1 MKALVTGGAGFIGSH
16 VAEALLAD
24 GDEVLIIDNLS
35 TGKKANLPQ
44 KAAFLELDICSDELK
59 NVVLEYKPEVIF
71 QLAAQIDVQKSILDP
86 AFDAYVN
93 IVGAIKLLEA
103 AREGK
108 VKKIVYSSSAAVYGE
123 PCFLPVTEDHR
134 LMPLSAYGISKHTV
148 EHYLSAY
155 KKLYNIDYS
164 ILRYGNVYGP
174 RQDPLGEAGVVA
186 IFTDRVLKG
195 ETCFIF
201 GDGKQ
206 TRDFIYVKD
215 IARANLLAAKTPGSQ
230 VVNIAT
236 GIETSINEV
245 FTSLRDLSGQKQ
257 SQAIRKQ
264 QRQGEIRRMV
274 MSTEKAKKEIGF
286 NSKYNFSVGIKETIA
301 YYRNGKI

>member
-16 VAEALLAD
+16 VAEALLEDRA
-24 GDEVLIIDNLS
+24 EVLIIDNLS

-44 KAAFLELDICSDELK
+44 KAAFLELDICSEELK
-59 NVVLEYKPEVIF
+59 KVILEFKPEIIF
-71 QLAAQIDVQKSILDP
+71 QLAAQIDVQKSIIDP

-103 AREGK
+103 AREAK

-123 PCFLPVTEDHR
+123 PCFLPVTEEHQ
-134 LMPLSAYGISKHTV
+134 LQPLSAYGISKHTV
-148 EHYLSAY
+148 EHYLTAY
-155 KKLYNIDYS
+155 KKLYDINYS
-164 ILRYGNVYGP
+164 ILRYGNVFGP

-195 ETCFIF
+195 EPCFIF

-206 TRDFIYVKD
+206 TRDFVYVKD
-215 IARANLLAAKTPGSQ
+215 IATANLLAAKAPGSQ
-230 VVNIAT
+230 TVNIAT
-236 GIETSINEV
+236 GVETSINEV
-245 FTSLRDLSGQKQ
+245 FALLRDLSGQNQ

-286 NSKYNFSVGIKETIA
+286 NSKYTFIDGIKETIA
-301 YYRNGKI
+301 YYQNGKI

>member
-16 VAEALLAD
+16 VAEALLEDRA
-24 GDEVLIIDNLS
+24 EVLIIDNLS

-44 KAAFLELDICSDELK
+44 KAAFLELDICSEELK
-59 NVVLEYKPEVIF
+59 KVILEFKPEIIF
-71 QLAAQIDVQKSILDP
+71 QLAAQIDVQKSIIDP

-103 AREGK
+103 AREAK

-123 PCFLPVTEDHR
+123 PCFLPVTEEHQ
-134 LMPLSAYGISKHTV
+134 LQPLSAYGISKHTV
-148 EHYLSAY
+148 EHYLTAY
-155 KKLYNIDYS
+155 KKLYDINYS
-164 ILRYGNVYGP
+164 ILRYGNVFGP

-195 ETCFIF
+195 EPCFIF

-206 TRDFIYVKD
+206 TRDFVYVKD
-215 IARANLLAAKTPGSQ
+215 IATANLLAAKAPGSQ
-230 VVNIAT
+230 TVNIAT
-236 GIETSINEV
+236 GVETSINEV
-245 FTSLRDLSGQKQ
+245 FALLRDLSGQNQ

-264 QRQGEIRRMV
+264 QRQGEIRCMV
-274 MSTEKAKKEIGF
+274 MSTEKAEKEIGF
-286 NSKYNFSVGIKETIA
+286 NSKYTFIDGIKETIA
-301 YYRNGKI
+301 YYQNGKI

>member
-16 VAEALLAD
+16 VAEALLEDRA
-24 GDEVLIIDNLS
+24 EVLIIDNLS

-44 KAAFLELDICSDELK
+44 KAAFLELDICSEELK
-59 NVVLEYKPEVIF
+59 KVILEFKPEIIF
-71 QLAAQIDVQKSILDP
+71 QLAAQIDVQKSIIDP

-103 AREGK
+103 AREAK

-123 PCFLPVTEDHR
+123 PCFLPVTEEHQ
-134 LMPLSAYGISKHTV
+134 LQPLSAYGISKHTV
-148 EHYLSAY
+148 EHYLTAY
-155 KKLYNIDYS
+155 KKLYDINYS
-164 ILRYGNVYGP
+164 ILRYGNVFGP

-195 ETCFIF
+195 EPCFIF

-206 TRDFIYVKD
+206 TRDFVYVKD
-215 IARANLLAAKTPGSQ
+215 IATANLLAAKAPGSQ
-230 VVNIAT
+230 TVNIAT
-236 GIETSINEV
+236 GVETSINEV
-245 FTSLRDLSGQKQ
+245 FALLRDLSGQNQ

-274 MSTEKAKKEIGF
+274 MSTEKAEKEIGF
-286 NSKYNFSVGIKETIA
+286 NSKYTFIDGIKETIA
-301 YYRNGKI
+301 YYQNGKI